1 MVFVTEESRSESVD
15 DRTSCR
21 LRNVLR
27 IVLLAIFLF
36 LVARL
41 SWLSDDSLITL
52 RTALNLTHGWGPG
65 FNAWESVQG
74 YTHPLW
80 FLTWIA
86 LGTITGE
93 WILSILIFSLIC
105 STIAVAIALWLAPNA
120 VAIITTFAV
129 LLFSSAFADFSTSG
143 LENPMSFLW
152 LGVLFLLVSRS
163 SASRGL
169 PNGLVPVL
177 AGLTSAAI
185 LLTRLDL
192 ALFVGPVLLWFVYRN
207 RRQIRVLVLTGISM
221 LAPLSVW
228 AAWSFTTYG
237 ALLPNTFTAKT
248 NLLIP
253 QAELA
258 TQGFRY
264 VVFSIERDLISGL
277 AIVTAILLAVFL
289 GNMLVRMWAL
299 GIVLYVAYAMWVGGD
314 FMAGRFLSVP
324 VYVSALLIASAPVW
338 RRAQIVEGGESLKR
352 ESLGAAAA
360 AAVLLVLV
368 PVLGATGLT
377 PSAINGPSGQRFET
391 LAGIGDERGLWTTQF
406 RHGWY
411 WFMTMGTSPPV
422 EGFLSLDEVA
432 SEDGYLEG
440 LSELVSTNSR
450 IQPLREYV
458 ALWPTRAG
466 EAGPTAVGVSCGSL
480 ATGGLLTG
488 PQVHWI
494 DECALTD
501 AYLAE
506 QPYWSPPFRWVPGH
520 FKRRIP
526 EGYRFAVLTGDSS
539 LMADPGDAAQVRQ
552 VWERIRR

>member
-1 MVFVTEESRSESVD
+1 MSSVEEKARSNSIGGSA
-15 DRTSCR
+15 RGR
-21 LRNVLR
+21 GRAALR
-27 IVLLAIFLF
+27 IVLIVIFVF

-80 FLTWIA
+80 FLTWIV
-86 LGTITGE
+86 LGSITGE

-105 STIAVAIALWLAPNA
+105 SALAVAIALWLAPNA
-120 VAIITTFAV
+120 VAIIATFAV
-129 LLFSSAFADFSTSG
+129 LLFSSAFADYSTSG
-143 LENPMSFLW
+143 LENPMSFVW
-152 LGVLFLLVSRS
+152 LAVLFLLVRP
-163 SASRGL
+163 ASERRAL
-169 PNGLVPVL
+169 PAGVRPALV
-177 AGLTSAAI
+177 GLTSSAI

-192 ALFVGPVLLWFVYRN
+192 ALFVGPILLWFVIHN
-207 RRQIRVLVLTGISM
+207 RRRIRDLLLVGISL
-221 LAPLSVW
+221 LAPILIW

-237 ALLPNTFTAKT
+237 TVLPNTYTAKT

-253 QAELA
+253 QTEL
-258 TQGFRY
+258 TIQGFRY

-277 AIVTAILLAVFL
+277 AILAALLLAAFL
-289 GNMLVRMWAL
+289 GNGLMRMWAL
-299 GIVLYVAYAMWVGGD
+299 GIVLYLAYTMWVGGD
-314 FMAGRFLSVP
+314 FMAGRFLAVP
-324 VYVSALLIASAPVW
+324 VYVSALLIASSPIWQSARADQDEGSS
-338 RRAQIVEGGESLKR
+338 RREA
-352 ESLGAAAA
+352 LGAV
-360 AAVLLVLV
+360 AVGAGALLLV

-391 LAGIGDERGLWTTQF
+391 IAGIGDERGYWTTQF

-422 EGFLSLDEVA
+422 DGFLSLDEVA
-432 SEDGYLEG
+432 GDDGYLEG
-440 LSELVSTNSR
+440 LSEIVSTNSR
-450 IQPLREYV
+450 LQPLREYV
-458 ALWPTRAG
+458 AQWPSYAG
-466 EAGPTAVGVSCGSL
+466 ETGPLAAGVSCGSL

-526 EGYRFAVLTGDSS
+526 EGYKFAVLTGDTS
-539 LMADPGDAAQVRQ
+539 LMADPGDAAQVQQ

>member
-1 MVFVTEESRSESVD
+1 MVSVEGKTDPTTTERSA
-15 DRTSCR
+15 TPR

-27 IVLLAIFLF
+27 VVLLIIFLF

-65 FNAWESVQG
+65 FNAWESVQA

-80 FLTWIA
+80 FLTWVA
-86 LGTITGE
+86 MGSITGE
-93 WILSILIFSLIC
+93 WILSILIFSLVC
-105 STIAVAIALWLAPNA
+105 SAIAVAIALWLAPNA
-120 VAIITTFAV
+120 VAVISVFAV
-129 LLFSSAFADFSTSG
+129 LLFSSAFTDFSTSG

-152 LGVLFLLVSRS
+152 LGVLFLLVRPTSRPT
-163 SASRGL
+163 RL
-169 PNGLVPVL
+169 PNGVIPALV
-177 AGLTSAAI
+177 GLTSAAI

-192 ALFVGPVLLWFVYRN
+192 ALFVGPVLLWFAIRN
-207 RRQIRVLVLTGISM
+207 RRQIRDLAIAGASL
-221 LAPLSVW
+221 LAPLLIW
-228 AAWSFTTYG
+228 TAWSFTTYG
-237 ALLPNTFTAKT
+237 ALLPNTYTAKT

-253 QAELA
+253 QVELA

-277 AIVTAILLAVFL
+277 AIFVALLLAAFL
-289 GNMLVRMWAL
+289 GTGLARMWAL
-299 GIVLYVAYAMWVGGD
+299 GIVLYVAYTMWVGGD
-314 FMAGRFLSVP
+314 FMAGRFLAVP
-324 VYVSALLIASAPVW
+324 VFVSALLIASSPIW
-338 RRAQIVEGGESLKR
+338 KR
-352 ESLGAAAA
+352 VRDDSDDGSPRQEALGAVAVGAG
-360 AAVLLVLV
+360 VLLLV
-368 PVLGATGLT
+368 PVLGSTGLT

-391 LAGIGDERGLWTTQF
+391 IAGIGDERGYWTTQF

-411 WFMTMGTSPPV
+411 WFMTLGTSPPV
-422 EGFLSLDEVA
+422 DGFFTIDDVA
-432 SEDGYLEG
+432 GDDGYLEG

-450 IQPLREYV
+450 VQPLREVV
-458 ALWPTRAG
+458 AQWPTYAG
-466 EAGPTAVGVSCGSL
+466 ETGPTAVGVSCGSL

-494 DECALTD
+494 DECALAD

-526 EGYRFAVLTGDSS
+526 EGYKFAVLTGDTG
-539 LMADPGDAAQVRQ
+539 LMADPGDAAQLQQ